1 MSLIHRAAFLLH
13 TAPSELSEVR
23 LMKMHNDPHSMD
35 SQSIFAGSQLLP
47 MEKTSHLALS
57 VGFRSHLA

>member
-1 MSLIHRAAFLLH
+1 
-13 TAPSELSEVR
+13 
-23 LMKMHNDPHSMD
+23 MKMHNDPHSMD
-35 SQSIFAGSQLLP
+35 SQFIFAGSQLLP

>member
-1 MSLIHRAAFLLH
+1 
-13 TAPSELSEVR
+13 
-23 LMKMHNDPHSMD
+23 
-35 SQSIFAGSQLLP
+35 LP

>member
-1 MSLIHRAAFLLH
+1 
-13 TAPSELSEVR
+13 
-23 LMKMHNDPHSMD
+23 
-35 SQSIFAGSQLLP
+35 LLP

>member
-1 MSLIHRAAFLLH
+1 
-13 TAPSELSEVR
+13 
-23 LMKMHNDPHSMD
+23 MKMHNEPHSMD